1 LIQRSF
7 TTQSLYTVN
16 FQIYFKLSA
25 FSSSYPQVW
34 WTFWSSGIALLPI
47 WDVCVR
53 IQRNP
58 MNGKTLA
65 MLVERSLFKC
75 MAIRWPRQDIDYGN
89 WGWLICPLYS
99 TCGYTDPSKCFNDQ
113 TLRSDTEFCRT
124 SLFKCPTKL
133 SDKMSDKILPG
144 RSESFHS
151 QIVKL

>member
-1 LIQRSF
+1 MIQRSF

-58 MNGKTLA
+58 MIGKTLA

-75 MAIRWPRQDIDYGN
+75 MAITVAASRHWLRQLRLAYLSIILHM
-89 WGWLICPLYS
+89 WLY
-99 TCGYTDPSKCFNDQ
+99 
-113 TLRSDTEFCRT
+113 RSLQVFQR
-124 SLFKCPTKL
+124 SNSQVGHRVL
-133 SDKMSDKILPG
+133 SDFTLQMSDQIVRQNPP
-144 RSESFHS
+144 RSEWESPLS
-151 QIVKL
+151 DS